1 MNEWRNIFFEVKFTN
16 NNSGLLWIRYKCTL
30 LAKHFARNLFCADG
44 MIKEIWAMDQ
54 TLSRHYSSI
63 PSWMLAPKHL
73 QEQSV
78 HLSNTLQHEK
88 GRGREREGDGSKRL
102 MNKCTKERIRLK
114 FFRIPGWTASRKAGL
129 VALCT
134 ECHFNRTRTKR
145 TQTVVVCTTVCGNDV
160 FCTCIPFYPVGQ
172 LLSLRVSKTDILYER
187 FMRLRCKR
195 HSTASQGKQNL
206 HLRAKSPVCRYA
218 RARLEILPVKTVKRG
233 EARQSVLDSWTLF
246 LRKSNWMS

>member
-1 MNEWRNIFFEVKFTN
+1 MEWSKKYEQ
-16 NNSGLLWIRYKCTL
+16 WIRHSVATIAAYPHECWHQNIPKNKVYIYPTL
-30 LAKHFARNLFCADG
+30 YSMR
-44 MIKEIWAMDQ
+44 KEEA
-54 TLSRHYSSI
+54 
-63 PSWMLAPKHL
+63 
-73 QEQSV
+73 
-78 HLSNTLQHEK
+78 
-88 GRGREREGDGSKRL
+88 GRGREMVQKDLWINALRRELDLSSL
-102 MNKCTKERIRLK
+102 EYLV
-114 FFRIPGWTASRKAGL
+114 WTASRKAGL

-195 HSTASQGKQNL
+195 HSTASPGKQNL